1 MKTYEGKT
9 LEIALDKAKEDLG
22 LTDDNI
28 SYEVLKEEKK
38 LFSKKVTIGVYETPD
53 IIDYLVNYL
62 ETVINLFDIEVEVKP
77 SLKDGIIRLELNT
90 SHNSI
95 LIGKNGR
102 TLSALN
108 DLVRLAANVKFKKH
122 IRVLLD
128 INKYKD
134 EKYQKI
140 TSQAKQLAKKVLR
153 TKQDIELD
161 PMPSDERR
169 AIHNALSSFKNI
181 KTESIGSGH
190 NRKIVIS
197 YAKPEQ
203 KEE

>member
-9 LEIALDKAKEDLG
+9 LELALDKAKEDLG
-22 LTDDNI
+22 LTDETLT
-28 SYEVLKEEKK
+28 YEVLKEEKK
-38 LFSKKVTIGVYETPD
+38 LFSKKVVIGVYEIAD

-62 ETVINLFDIEVEVKP
+62 ETIIRLFDIEVEVKP

-122 IRVLLD
+122 VRVLLD

-134 EKYQKI
+134 DKYQKI

-153 TKQDIELD
+153 TKEDIELD

-169 AIHNALSSFKNI
+169 AIHNALASFKNI
-181 KTESIGSGH
+181 KTESVGTGH

-197 YAKPEQ
+197 YAKQE
-203 KEE
+203 